1 MSQEKTLSVDRAPLS
16 ERQKEEAMQM
26 ARDLVIPPTGSPS
39 DRCVPFTSWEREK
52 AQTVFHRLVAQPE
65 DCREDIR
72 NLASLVEM
80 AGHTSGGL
88 AMGLLEEFRDMARR
102 HPQEVIDQ
110 TGGDL
115 ARQTWERIAE
125 ILEPRSETAREG
137 LLCKIRQLRA
147 ELAGPSPSGVEWHLA
162 DAAALSWVD
171 YHRCMAQ
178 RHQLSGQHNLKEFA
192 YYDQRVDRA
201 HKRFIRTLK
210 ALAAVRKLD
219 LTAVQ
224 ININGAIKADE

>member
-1 MSQEKTLSVDRAPLS
+1 MSQEKTLIVDREPLS
-16 ERQKEEAMQM
+16 DRQKKEAMQM

-39 DRCVPFTSWEREK
+39 DRAVPFSSWEKEK
-52 AQTVFHRLVAQPE
+52 AQAIFHRLVAQPQNH
-65 DCREDIR
+65 REDIR
-72 NLASLVEM
+72 NLINLVDF

-88 AMGLLEEFRDMARR
+88 AIGLLEELREMGRR
-102 HPQEVIDQ
+102 HPQELIEE

-115 ARQTWERIAE
+115 ARQSWEGIAE
-125 ILEPRSETAREG
+125 ILEPCSDSAREG
-137 LLCKIRQLRA
+137 LLCKVRQLRA
-147 ELAGPSPSGVEWHLA
+147 EMAGPKPSAVEWHLA

-171 YHRCMAQ
+171 YHRCVRE
-178 RHQLSGQHNLKEFA
+178 RHELSGQHNLQYFA

-210 ALAAVRKLD
+210 ALAAVRKID

-224 ININGAIKADE
+224 INIDGSMKVDE